1 MGSYLLEQARKERLY
16 VLLQGVERIYLVL
29 YKMYQSYARKGQ
41 CSLYMSR
48 KDFTETAG
56 VSERTVTRT
65 LKMLEEKGCITRE
78 GWKIRITEEQY
89 RKIRKLLEDK
99 LYEFEE

>member
-1 MGSYLLEQARKERLY
+1 MLFRS
-16 VLLQGVERIYLVL
+16 
-29 YKMYQSYARKGQ
+29 
-41 CSLYMSR
+41 
-48 KDFTETAG
+48 
-56 VSERTVTRT
+56 